1 MVERVDGHPAV
12 DGFLAGVLD
21 GSVIPTFLVHADTG
35 IIAFANLAILKLLS
49 MERDEV
55 QGSFIGDISDPGDV
69 PAMTDA
75 LRECSVADGP
85 RRFLRHR
92 YVGPGEVR
100 MQSEVVVAGCGRN
113 EGAVRMAVVQM
124 RNLSM
129 DSSLHVFLRFLADN
143 PDGDSVAAALRHGLF
158 APFPVESV
166 SIYSVN
172 RERTFATLRGA
183 SGFSSAARRDY
194 AHNPVTR
201 TAPGGVV
208 TVTMELL
215 WMSITELT
223 RRFPLIG
230 SDFAAVPWRESGEVV
245 CLPVVSRG
253 RVIGTLFIVLR
264 ESVERRRHVHELL
277 QSAAQSLAPWLL
289 LLESTG
295 APVSPPA
302 RPGKL
307 MVTDRE
313 RAILRLVE
321 SGSHNA
327 EIADHLGYSEATVR
341 ADLLRMSR
349 LLGATGR
356 REVVRRARELGLYEG

>member
-1 MVERVDGHPAV
+1 
-12 DGFLAGVLD
+12 
-21 GSVIPTFLVHADTG
+21 
-35 IIAFANLAILKLLS
+35 
-49 MERDEV
+49 
-55 QGSFIGDISDPGDV
+55 
-69 PAMTDA
+69 
-75 LRECSVADGP
+75 
-85 RRFLRHR
+85 
-92 YVGPGEVR
+92 
-100 MQSEVVVAGCGRN
+100 
-113 EGAVRMAVVQM
+113 
-124 RNLSM
+124 
-129 DSSLHVFLRFLADN
+129 
-143 PDGDSVAAALRHGLF
+143 
-158 APFPVESV
+158 
-166 SIYSVN
+166 
-172 RERTFATLRGA
+172 
-183 SGFSSAARRDY
+183 
-194 AHNPVTR
+194 
-201 TAPGGVV
+201 
-208 TVTMELL
+208 MELL
-215 WMSITELT
+215 WVSLTELT
-223 RRFPLIG
+223 RRFPLLA
-230 SDFAAVPWRESGEVV
+230 SDFTGTAWFETGEAI

-264 ESVERRRHVHELL
+264 ESVERRFHVHELL